1 MGDKLKSKN
10 EYTEE
15 DERAL
20 RDLEKAMNDIKRSVG
35 GKQGEALE
43 KKYAEEYNKCYR
55 MGLKQYKLFWAK
67 NTG

>member
-1 MGDKLKSKN
+1 MKPKS

-43 KKYAEEYNKCYR
+43 KKYSEEYNKCYR
-55 MGLKQYKLFWAK
+55 MGLKQYKLFWTK
-67 NTG
+67 TTR